1 MRPTL
6 AVVLLLNAATA
17 QAYRPFDGT
26 DADVADLG
34 ELELELGPL
43 GWSRSGAED
52 VLVFPAVVFNF
63 GITEGWEFVVT
74 GRNELPLKGHDRL
87 TDTGVFLKGI
97 MREGVLQGR
106 TGLSVAAELGVLL
119 PTWYDEPGAGASAA
133 VIASYQWALL
143 TLHFNTEL
151 RYTRSHRL
159 AVSAG
164 IIAEGPRA
172 WRVRPVAE
180 LLVDGEVTGPFE
192 GSALIG
198 ALWPLGEHVV
208 FDAAVRVG
216 NAGLEVRAGLT
227 WAVSFIGE
235 PAQPQQE
242 R

>member
-1 MRPTL
+1 MV
-6 AVVLLLNAATA
+6 AAVLLLHAVPAH
-17 QAYRPFDGT
+17 AYRPFDGT

-43 GWSRSGAED
+43 GWTRSADENTL
-52 VLVFPAVVFNF
+52 VLPAVVLNF
-63 GITEGWEFVVT
+63 GITEGWELVVE
-74 GRNELPLKGHDRL
+74 GRNELPLGGHDRL
-87 TDTGVFLKGI
+87 TDTGVFLKGL
-97 MREGVLQGR
+97 MRHGVLQGG
-106 TGLSVAAELGVLL
+106 TGLSVATELGVLL
-119 PTWYDEPGAGASAA
+119 PTWYGEPGAGASAA
-133 VIASYQWALL
+133 LITSYAWTPL

-151 RYTRSHRL
+151 RYTRAHRL
-159 AVSAG
+159 GVFVSV
-164 IIAEGPRA
+164 IAEGPRS

-192 GSALIG
+192 GAALVG

-227 WAVSFIGE
+227 WALSFIGE